1 MKCLANNINP
11 TVPVFRP
18 SGYPPSITRPKNG
31 IKGTN
36 ALSRQF
42 PFFVRQGRGV
52 SHTPSL
58 TSPPRGR
65 MPVPGSIDGYFTT
78 TIRALSCPIG
88 GRMQY
93 APTLTAKKKQDHFL
107 NSYIFSV
114 TLTDEK
120 NEPRGRRG
128 SKNGVVGG
136 RGAITSLAV

>member
-1 MKCLANNINP
+1 MVRGEGGGESAASCRPWKWMRCLANNINP

-42 PFFVRQGRGV
+42 PFFIRQGRGV
-52 SHTPSL
+52 LHTPSL

-65 MPVPGSIDGYFTT
+65 TPVHSSANDHPKTT
-78 TIRALSCPIG
+78 TWALSCPIV

-93 APTLTAKKKQDHFL
+93 APTLTAKKKTGSFFEPVRFQRYP
-107 NSYIFSV
+107 NGR
-114 TLTDEK
+114 EK
-120 NEPRGRRG
+120 
-128 SKNGVVGG
+128 
-136 RGAITSLAV
+136 